1 MLVRPA
7 RETRVPIVVF
17 VAEEPLI
24 ALLVLVM
31 LLLYDLMAVCEL
43 RFTVETM
50 LFSYCCDKVVVVY
63 CLVMTFVTP
72 PCVTVSV
79 VVFTCLFLFI
89 APLLEAA
96 ELN

>member
-1 MLVRPA
+1 MVRPA

-24 ALLVLVM
+24 ALFVLVM
-31 LLLYDLMAVCEL
+31 VLLYDLMAVCEL

-79 VVFTCLFLFI
+79 VVFTCLFLLI